1 MNTSYVCRLHQAI
14 DRKKSPL
21 VVGLDPR
28 LDRFPAPLL
37 EAARARHGESPAWV
51 RAALERF
58 CLGVLDAVADHAPA
72 VKINIA
78 FFEQYH
84 VPGILAYATAVAE
97 ARRRGLLVIGD
108 VKRADIGSTAEA
120 YAAGHLGPGLTA
132 DDREEAPGFTVD
144 AVTLNPYLGRDG
156 IAPFMDAAV
165 KNKRGL
171 YVLVQTSNPSSVEV
185 QHLTTACPE
194 PSAEGGDA
202 TVAERVADLVRGWG
216 EEAGIENGWAPVG
229 AVVGATFPEQLAALR
244 ERMPHTPLLVP
255 GYGAQGGSAE
265 DVRAA
270 FDAAGHGALI
280 NASRSVIYAY
290 ANRPGSSDRWEEA
303 VEAAAR
309 EAAAELEAVRHGSA

>member
-1 MNTSYVCRLHQAI
+1 MTTPYTRRLHAAI

-21 VVGLDPR
+21 VVGLDPK
-28 LDRFPAPLL
+28 LDRFPASLL
-37 EAARARHGESPAWV
+37 EKARAEHGEGSAWI

-58 CLGVLDAVADHAPA
+58 CFGVLDAVADHAPA

-78 FFEQYH
+78 FFEQYQ
-84 VPGILAYATAVAE
+84 VPGVVAYAAVVAE

-108 VKRADIGSTAEA
+108 IKRADIGSTAEA
-120 YAAGHLGPGLTA
+120 YAAGHLGPDQSEQGSLSA
-132 DDREEAPGFTVD
+132 D

-156 IAPFMDAAV
+156 IAPFVETAV
-165 KNKRGL
+165 EHGRGL
-171 YVLVQTSNPSSVEV
+171 YILVQTSNPSSVEI
-185 QHLTTACPE
+185 QHLDN
-194 PSAEGGDA
+194 EGT
-202 TVAERVADLVRGWG
+202 TVAERVADLVSGWG
-216 EEAGIENGWAPVG
+216 QDAGVDDGWAPVG

-244 ERMPHTPLLVP
+244 KRMPHAPLLVP

-270 FDAAGHGALI
+270 FDANGHGALI

-290 ANRPGSSDRWEEA
+290 ANRPGSESRWEEA

-309 EAAAELEAVRHGSA
+309 DAAAELEAVRHGSA